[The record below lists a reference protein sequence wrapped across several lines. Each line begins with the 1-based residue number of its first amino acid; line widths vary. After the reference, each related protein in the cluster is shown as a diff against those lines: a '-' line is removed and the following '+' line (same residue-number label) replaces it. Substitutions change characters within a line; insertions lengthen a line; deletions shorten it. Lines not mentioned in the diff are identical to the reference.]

1 VGETIT
7 YSYVVTNTGNVTV
20 AAVSVTDPTLG
31 HVTCPAP
38 AAPGLAP
45 GDSLTCTAD
54 KTYTVT
60 QSDVDDGSVSDTA
73 TAAGTDT
80 HGKPSPPSDP
90 STVTVPSKP
99 SPQVELVK
107 TAAVAPSADQAG
119 VKVGDKITY
128 SYKVTNVGNVD
139 LATLAV
145 SDPTG
150 GKVSCPVPAAPGL
163 APGDSETCTADDTYT
178 VTQAD
183 VDAGAVTDTATA
195 TGTDGSGRTSPKSDP
210 STVIVPAAAQLAAVK
225 IVKHAQVTPSADAN
239 AVQAGDK
246 IAYSYT
252 VTNSGNVTLKS
263 VSVSDPT
270 LGKVI
275 CPVPPAPGLAPGDS
289 ETCTANDPHT
299 VDDTDVQNGQVTDT
313 ATATGTGPKDR
324 VSPPSDPSTVVVP
337 STHPKP
343 VVTLS
348 KTPTVSPTT
357 DQNHVKVGD
366 TIRYTFTV
374 TNIGGTD
381 LTKIAV
387 SDPTLGAVECPTPA
401 APGLAP
407 GQSEKC
413 TSSATHTVTQADLN
427 GGHVDNTATASG
439 TDPAGQSSPNA
450 SASASVPTAGSHH
463 HSGGG
468 SGGSPG
474 GGGGS
479 GGNSGSLGGQSTG
492 APRAGGSHH
501 HESGESTSAPTGE
514 VGTTSDETG
523 GGSLPFTGYDIA
535 AVLLGGMLLLGSG
548 LLVRKRLSKRRQI
561 E

>member
-1 VGETIT
+1 
-7 YSYVVTNTGNVTV
+7 
-20 AAVSVTDPTLG
+20 
-31 HVTCPAP
+31 
-38 AAPGLAP
+38 
-45 GDSLTCTAD
+45 
-54 KTYTVT
+54 
-60 QSDVDDGSVSDTA
+60 
-73 TAAGTDT
+73 
-80 HGKPSPPSDP
+80 
-90 STVTVPSKP
+90 
-99 SPQVELVK
+99 
-107 TAAVAPSADQAG
+107 
-119 VKVGDKITY
+119 
-128 SYKVTNVGNVD
+128 
-139 LATLAV
+139 
-145 SDPTG
+145 
-150 GKVSCPVPAAPGL
+150 
-163 APGDSETCTADDTYT
+163 
-178 VTQAD
+178 
-183 VDAGAVTDTATA
+183 
-195 TGTDGSGRTSPKSDP
+195 
-210 STVIVPAAAQLAAVK
+210 
-225 IVKHAQVTPSADAN
+225 
-239 AVQAGDK
+239 
-246 IAYSYT
+246 
-252 VTNSGNVTLKS
+252 
-263 VSVSDPT
+263 
-270 LGKVI
+270 
-275 CPVPPAPGLAPGDS
+275 
-289 ETCTANDPHT
+289 
-299 VDDTDVQNGQVTDT
+299 
-313 ATATGTGPKDR
+313 
-324 VSPPSDPSTVVVP
+324 
-337 STHPKP
+337 